1 LENQYEAII
10 GLEVHVQLK
19 LATKAFAPEAISFGQ
34 QPNTQ
39 ISAVLLG
46 IALGSRINRTFHFDR
61 KNYFYA
67 DLPKGYQITQDGN
80 PVCTG
85 GNLEIWLNRDLRKIR
100 INRVHMEEDAG
111 KSIHD
116 INPDYSFLDF
126 NRAGTALLEI
136 VSEPDLRSP
145 EEVHA
150 YISSLQ
156 QLVQYLDISNADMEK
171 GELRC
176 DCNISIRKKGDKQL
190 GERCEIK
197 NINSRKFAKKACAAE
212 IKRQLT
218 LIKAGHRIER
228 QTLRYKVSEDITV
241 PIRDKESAKDY
252 RYFPD
257 PDLPLFSI
265 SDEVID
271 RLKNFL
277 PVLPNE
283 MVGILNEK
291 FSLSIEEAR
300 QLAKNRQTAELILD
314 LHEINQNKRLIYTF
328 FVNKMLPWIQE
339 HKRPFPLTKERL
351 GQFLDLIN
359 SKQVGQTAAW
369 QKLLPACIENP
380 TAVPLELASNLGIIR
395 QSDAGILEKLIDEAI
410 RKYPEKYQELKSGKK
425 NLMGLFIGAVMR
437 TSEGKA
443 DPQKTRQ
450 ILLKRLEDK
459 K

>member
-39 ISAVLLG
+39 ISAVSLALPGSLPVLNARQIDCAVLLG

-241 PIRDKESAKDY
+241 PIRDKESAKETFY
-252 RYFPD
+252 RCFQM
-257 PDLPLFSI
+257 
-265 SDEVID
+265 
-271 RLKNFL
+271 K
-277 PVLPNE
+277 
-283 MVGILNEK
+283 
-291 FSLSIEEAR
+291 
-300 QLAKNRQTAELILD
+300 
-314 LHEINQNKRLIYTF
+314 
-328 FVNKMLPWIQE
+328 W
-339 HKRPFPLTKERL
+339 
-351 GQFLDLIN
+351 
-359 SKQVGQTAAW
+359 
-369 QKLLPACIENP
+369 
-380 TAVPLELASNLGIIR
+380 LE
-395 QSDAGILEKLIDEAI
+395 
-410 RKYPEKYQELKSGKK
+410 
-425 NLMGLFIGAVMR
+425 F
-437 TSEGKA
+437 
-443 DPQKTRQ
+443 
-450 ILLKRLEDK
+450 
-459 K
+459 